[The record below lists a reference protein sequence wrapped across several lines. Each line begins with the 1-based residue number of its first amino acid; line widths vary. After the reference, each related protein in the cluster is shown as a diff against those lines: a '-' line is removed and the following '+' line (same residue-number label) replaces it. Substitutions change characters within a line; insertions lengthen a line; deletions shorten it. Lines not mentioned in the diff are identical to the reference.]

1 MPLEEAGV
9 SLIAEGGSEF
19 EGTLRGANEAMESFG
34 GVAES
39 VGSGIDMVSE
49 VITGALRAVG
59 EIAVT
64 SLLAAGSAVMDFIG
78 DSFAGALEAEQ
89 TMARLGQVIES
100 TGGIAG
106 VTVGE
111 AEALADEFKNL
122 AGGSDDAIISII
134 DMGLRMGTIS
144 EEEMP
149 AFIQT
154 TLDLGT
160 VMGDNGKA
168 AQTMAR
174 MHEDPIGT
182 LGVLRKAGI
191 LVSEE
196 MEAQAKAMVATGD
209 TAGAYSL
216 LMGRVE
222 EATAGAAETM
232 ALTTAGQWAIFQE
245 TIADA
250 GESIVGAFLPALN
263 GIMTNLAPLIPLI
276 SDFAGIITTSFG
288 NLINGNIRAGLE
300 GLGESLFEIF
310 PPEIAGP
317 LNDALT
323 WLSTNLQTFVAFIQ
337 SNLPAMQA
345 TFTTVFGSLQEM
357 FTAVSG
363 FITGTLLPAFSTI
376 WGETGIQLPTMQ
388 QTFETVMATIASVMT
403 LVTDFITNTLI
414 PALTTAVEWVVA
426 NWPSIQAKIE
436 EFWAVA
442 QPILQQAADFV
453 VNTLIPKFQEVVA
466 WVITNWPMIQA
477 KIEEVMGKIQ
487 EVVNTVINEVVP
499 FIVEKFTEIKA
510 WVDENW
516 PLIQATIETII
527 NNISENIHNVIDPL
541 VAFWNENH
549 ETIKA
554 TADTIWEN
562 IKLIIDNAIL
572 TIEGIIKTTMQI
584 ITGDWA
590 GAWETIKT
598 TLSAIWENIK
608 EIAGNNMDLLKGIVE
623 DKIAEL
629 KTWWDAKWKEIQD
642 SVTNILVNI
651 VIGIQT
657 KIEEIKSAFTNVD
670 WVGIGTNIIN
680 SIKDGIGNAIG
691 GLIDQARS
699 AATDSYNAII
709 GALRGGSP
717 MQLLVDAGGNIMGSM
732 SMGIEAGVSDTV
744 NAAQNAAVAVGNV
757 FIDTNAQIGDTAGAA
772 FVDSYAYQVSTL
784 NSIMIGV
791 QTSANNAL
799 VSASNTYASTIDA
812 LYASLGG
819 SGSYSSPPPMGGT
832 PPPMT
837 VPPNAFGGGPVHGPP
852 MPTPMPSPGVGP
864 STGGTGVTI
873 NLDARGASPSE
884 TQRAVGQALQT
895 AGQYSDVRLRMRGAM

>member
-19 EGTLRGANEAMESFG
+19 EGTLRGANEAMSSFG

-39 VGSGIDMVSE
+39 VGSGIDVVSE

-64 SLLAAGSAVMDFIG
+64 SLLAAGSAVVDFLG

-134 DMGLRMGTIS
+134 DMGLRMGTVS

-149 AFIQT
+149 SFIQS
-154 TLDLGT
+154 TLDLGA
-160 VMGDNGKA
+160 VMGDAGKA
-168 AQTMAR
+168 AQLMAR
-174 MHEDPIGT
+174 AQEDPVGV
-182 LGVLRKAGI
+182 LGALRKAGI
-191 LVSEE
+191 LVNETT
-196 MEAQAKAMVATGD
+196 EAQIKAMVASGD
-209 TAGAYSL
+209 TAGAYAL
-216 LMGRVE
+216 VMDRVG
-222 EATAGAAETM
+222 EATMGAAETM

-263 GIMTNLAPLIPLI
+263 GILTSLMPIVPV
-276 SDFAGIITTSFG
+276 ITEIATAFVYFFETLLS
-288 NLINGNIRAGLE
+288 GNITEAIDGLVEFDSVRA
-300 GLGESLFEIF
+300 IF
-310 PPEIAGP
+310 
-317 LNDALT
+317 DALG
-323 WLSTNLQTFVAFIQ
+323 LSGQAFYQTSQAIGDFITNNWPAVQQTA
-337 SNLPAMQA
+337 
-345 TFTTVFGSLQEM
+345 TTVFTAIQGVLQVVGD
-357 FTAVSG
+357 FV
-363 FITGTLLPAFSTI
+363 TGTLMPALATI
-376 WGETGIQLPTMQ
+376 WEQTGIQLPSAQ
-388 QTFETVMATIASVMT
+388 ATFESVMSGIVVAT
-403 LVTDFITNTLI
+403 QLVSDFITNVLV
-414 PALTTAVEWVVA
+414 PVLTAAVAWVVA
-426 NWPSIQAKIE
+426 NWPA
-436 EFWAVA
+436 
-442 QPILQQAADFV
+442 
-453 VNTLIPKFQEVVA
+453 
-466 WVITNWPMIQA
+466 
-477 KIEEVMGKIQ
+477 
-487 EVVNTVINEVVP
+487 
-499 FIVEKFTEIKA
+499 
-510 WVDENW
+510 
-516 PLIQATIETII
+516 IQATAIEVWGQVQTAI
-527 NNISENIHNVIDPL
+527 NTAVTFIQGLLDSFLPQITTNVSTTL
-541 VAFWNENH
+541 SGLTAFWEEH
-549 ETIKA
+549 GASIMATVETSFNTMA
-554 TADTIWEN
+554 TVISVTLG
-562 IKLIIDNAIL
+562 LIGATVSTAL
-572 TIEGIIKTTMQI
+572 TLLSGTFAATMQI
-584 ITGDWA
+584 VNGDWS
-590 GAWETIKT
+590 GAWTTITSTLT
-598 TLSAIWENIK
+598 TAMNGILSLVGQDLASFTSIWTTNWEM
-608 EIAGNNMDLLKGIVE
+608 AVMLVE
-623 DKIAEL
+623 AA
-629 KTWWDAKWKEIQD
+629 WDAILSTIIGVGVSILLSINGLIDNIIGAFNIDWASIGIAVIQGIANGI
-642 SVTNILVNI
+642 SGAVGGLVNAAVNAANDAFNAARSALGI
-651 VIGIQT
+651 SSPSTLFSELGAQTMAGMSLGIQT
-657 KIEEIKSAFTNVD
+657 
-670 WVGIGTNIIN
+670 
-680 SIKDGIGNAIG
+680 
-691 GLIDQARS
+691 
-699 AATDSYNAII
+699 
-709 GALRGGSP
+709 
-717 MQLLVDAGGNIMGSM
+717 
-732 SMGIEAGVSDTV
+732 GVSD
-744 NAAQNAAVAVGNV
+744 AAATMQNAAIAVGNA

-799 VSASNTYASTIDA
+799 VNATDTYASTIDA